1 MSETSAPLA
10 VRWQSAGSYADIL
23 YEICD
28 EGIAR
33 ITINRPEKR
42 NAFRP
47 RTVVEL
53 CDAFSRVRGRMGAG
67 PSAPVA
73 IRACGAM
80 AATSTKPACRG

>member
-1 MSETSAPLA
+1 MSESSAPPA
-10 VRWQSAGSYADIL
+10 VRWQSAGSYQDVL
-23 YEICD
+23 YETCD

-53 CDAFSRVRGRMGAG
+53 APRPMAAG
-67 PSAPVA
+67 PSAPAA

-80 AATSTKPACRG
+80 AAMSTRQACRG